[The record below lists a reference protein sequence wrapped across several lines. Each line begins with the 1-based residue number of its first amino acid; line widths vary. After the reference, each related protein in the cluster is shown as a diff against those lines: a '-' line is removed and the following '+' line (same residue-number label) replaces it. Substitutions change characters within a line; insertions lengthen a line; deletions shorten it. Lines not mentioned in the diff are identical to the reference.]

1 PRGVVHDHVVQGQ
14 LLQDGSKL
22 GLGIGLQHPRG
33 PTRCWCTSSHW
44 LCSLASD
51 GRDFDVIVDHNR
63 GLQCPTFKEDR
74 SKTNA
79 CSTRYLKRK
88 TSTIIFSTSE
98 RFHMKHSTSL
108 IALTLAAGLTLS
120 ACSDASD
127 SAEPAPATSESADS
141 SDNAA
146 TSENATEDEGHKDM
160 AHDHPEDGGA
170 PPAGIEEAENPTY
183 PVGTEVTL
191 TADHMPGMDGATA
204 TISGAFDTTTYSVSY
219 TPTNGD
225 APVTDHRWV
234 VHEELVDPGEAPLAD
249 GAKAVMT
256 AEHMPGMK
264 DAEATIDY
272 STQETVYMVDIDN
285 DEMTMKNHK
294 WVTESEIEPAQYPIT
309 LRQLVTSC
317 LDKAVPLSAG

>member
-1 PRGVVHDHVVQGQ
+1 
-14 LLQDGSKL
+14 
-22 GLGIGLQHPRG
+22 
-33 PTRCWCTSSHW
+33 
-44 LCSLASD
+44 
-51 GRDFDVIVDHNR
+51 
-63 GLQCPTFKEDR
+63 
-74 SKTNA
+74 
-79 CSTRYLKRK
+79 
-88 TSTIIFSTSE
+88 
-98 RFHMKHSTSL
+98 MKHSTSL

-183 PVGTEVTL
+183 PVGTEATL

-294 WVTESEIEPAQYPIT
+294 WVTESEIEPAQ
-309 LRQLVTSC
+309 
-317 LDKAVPLSAG
+317 